1 MATRRHRRWLV
12 AAAVVLYGTAVWVL
26 FLRPVARS
34 DLSVYLGAAHDVLH
48 GLSPYPELGTASVWS
63 GTAFV
68 YPVAAVLP
76 FVPLELLP
84 RAVTDLGYFALAVL
98 ALLLAVW
105 WSPSRY
111 SLPAYLGVLGAA
123 TTLRGLQVG
132 TLNAF
137 LLLGCV
143 AAWQFRDRAG
153 RTASALA
160 PVFVSKLFLLPLALW
175 LLVARRWRALAVT
188 AAVAVVLLLGGFA
201 VGPIGAGDYARLLGE
216 LSAHETDQGFALN
229 RLALGLGLAPG
240 PARWSVLGVGAVV
253 LAVALTVWRRT
264 GNEVVVFGGCVVA
277 ALLVSPIVWS
287 HYLVLALAPLL
298 AAAAGGWS
306 YAAFAAVTWALVPPV
321 GAGPFAWLSD
331 HVPWLVKIG
340 GPQLLLLGVFAVV
353 CAGALRAAQPSS
365 TGAPAATAA
374 RNSGNSETTKYD
386 SSG

>member
-1 MATRRHRRWLV
+1 
-12 AAAVVLYGTAVWVL
+12 
-26 FLRPVARS
+26 
-34 DLSVYLGAAHDVLH
+34 
-48 GLSPYPELGTASVWS
+48 
-63 GTAFV
+63 
-68 YPVAAVLP
+68 
-76 FVPLELLP
+76 
-84 RAVTDLGYFALAVL
+84 
-98 ALLLAVW
+98 
-105 WSPSRY
+105 
-111 SLPAYLGVLGAA
+111 
-123 TTLRGLQVG
+123 LQVG

-137 LLLGCV
+137 LLLCCV
-143 AAWQFRDRAG
+143 AAWQVRDRPG

-160 PVFVSKLFLLPLALW
+160 PAFVSKLFLLPLALW

-188 AAVAVVLLLGGFA
+188 AAAAVVLLLGGFA

-240 PARWSVLGVGAVV
+240 PARWGVLGVGAVV

-353 CAGALRAAQPSS
+353 CAGALRAAQPSR